1 MTRSKIKA
9 KYTTMTFARDRAIA
23 FKVIDE
29 IYNDFE
35 AKENELKTWLEN
47 KINSNIDFKEKVAFQ
62 EVLDI
67 IIDIEKEQ
75 KRI

>member
-1 MTRSKIKA
+1 MNREN
-9 KYTTMTFARDRAIA
+9 
-23 FKVIDE
+23 FKNHALDKELTKLEIIDN